1 MQHAPHTQLRGATHT
16 VIAVEISQG
25 PAARTAPLLGASLE
39 PTLTWIS
46 AIRSYFMAAFS
57 QSPFPSSQMVDSLW
71 KSGIAAAEPMT
82 RHRRMNFMRA
92 SEGGEIAAR
101 EERKRR
107 CSVG

>member
-1 MQHAPHTQLRGATHT
+1 MLWCENAVALEKTCATRTAHAIARRNAYRHT
-16 VIAVEISQG
+16 VEISQG

-82 RHRRMNFMRA
+82 RHRRMNFMRL
-92 SEGGEIAAR
+92 
-101 EERKRR
+101 
-107 CSVG
+107 